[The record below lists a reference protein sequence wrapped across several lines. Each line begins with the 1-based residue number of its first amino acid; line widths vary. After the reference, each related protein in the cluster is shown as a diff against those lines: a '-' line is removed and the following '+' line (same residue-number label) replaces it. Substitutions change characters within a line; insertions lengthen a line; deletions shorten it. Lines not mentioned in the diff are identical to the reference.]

1 MPRTPAGSY
10 NNRERW
16 FDKSNNSLVQ
26 SNNILIITDGVILA
40 ATIGLIGTLM
50 SSEVPFDYKNTLT
63 GSNFFINLILFLIV
77 LPISIS
83 IAFSLGSINSGLL
96 AWSQEPTKRKD
107 LTEREKKAFYWYSWA
122 TRSLG
127 FGLIGIFGILLV
139 VALGGCA
146 FVGYGVLFV
155 IFTLMIIIRR
165 LYGDFGE

>member
-1 MPRTPAGSY
+1 MPRTSAGSHK
-10 NNRERW
+10 NRERW
-16 FDKSNNSLVQ
+16 FDKSYNSLVQ

-63 GSNFFINLILFLIV
+63 GSNFFINLILLLII
-77 LPISIS
+77 LPITIS

-96 AWSQEPTKRKD
+96 AWGTGQNNPKD
-107 LTEREKKAFYWYSWA
+107 LPKREKMAFYWYSWA

-127 FGLIGIFGILLV
+127 FGLIGIFGVLLA
-139 VALGGCA
+139 VALGGYA
-146 FVGYGVLFV
+146 LVWYGVLFV

-165 LYGDFGE
+165 LYGDFGD